1 MSIVFELTGEV
12 AEQLSTSL
20 FQGPILNQQGQRL
33 LEEASVGRFAG
44 FKVEIFADEHPP
56 PHFRVSYQGENA
68 SYRITDGVKI
78 VGGLERYQRNIA
90 EWYKANRSNLINGWN
105 ERRPSDCTV
114 GIITC

>member
-1 MSIVFELTGEV
+1 MSIDFELTGEV

-33 LEEASVGRFAG
+33 LEEASVGRFGG
-44 FKVEIFADEHPP
+44 FKVDIFADEHPP

-78 VGGLERYQRNIA
+78 AGGLERYQRNIA
-90 EWYKANRSNLINGWN
+90 EWYKANRSHLINAWN